1 MERVKAR
8 KKILNRYEKN
18 ENGTLIIDIAVTKI
32 EDLYDDFD
40 RFAPYR
46 KKDLTPE
53 LVEYIV
59 LSLEDIRDLPFLI
72 RFILKTTPTEDKKMR
87 VRASVKNYFE
97 YLEALEV
104 RELFRMRRT
113 SGIHFLIGVFF
124 VILYALVTP
133 KGSGDVP
140 IYLHIITEGLI
151 VAAWVSLWNAIDTFI
166 VNWTP
171 HKRKIT
177 LYQNIRCCEIIFEE
191 END

>member
-1 MERVKAR
+1 MKRLKAR
-8 KKILNRYEKN
+8 KKILDRYAKRQD
-18 ENGTLIIDIAVTKI
+18 GTLIIDIAVSQI

-40 RFAPYR
+40 KSAPYR

-59 LSLEDIRDLPFLI
+59 LSLEDIRDLPFLV
-72 RFILKTTPTEDKKMR
+72 RFTVKNSATEDKMER

-104 RELFRMRRT
+104 RELYSMRRT

-124 VILYALVTP
+124 VVLYALVTP
-133 KGSGDVP
+133 KGSGHVP
-140 IYLHIITEGLI
+140 LFLHIITEGLI
-151 VAAWVSLWNAIDTFI
+151 VAAWVSLWNAIDTFL

-171 HKRKIT
+171 HMKKIR
-177 LYQNIRCCEIIFEE
+177 LYQKLSNCEILFE
-191 END
+191 